1 MMPDNKITALTEDTA
16 PLTTDLVMT
25 VDDPAG
31 TPINKKVT
39 IANLLR
45 NKADAII
52 AVTQASHGFVAG
64 DALYCSG
71 ANAYT
76 KANAAAAATSDVVGV
91 VAVNVG
97 VNDFTLCT
105 SGKMTTGV
113 PAVAAG
119 SVLFLSDATAGL
131 LTATEP
137 TTVGHIS
144 LPIAIVTENAVSMI
158 VYLWRGAEIA
168 ATIFASTAE
177 TTTGT
182 STTLAVT
189 PNGLADSLYGR
200 RLMGWKVFDDATA
213 VATGDGKVIWSVP
226 PELNGMNLVS
236 VFASVS
242 TVSSSGDP
250 AISIEN
256 LTDTTVMLS
265 ALLTIDATEY
275 SSDSDA
281 HVAVIDTTKDD
292 VVTGDR
298 LEINVDT
305 AGTGTKGLFVV
316 LGFALP

>member
-1 MMPDNKITALTEDTA
+1 MMADNKITALTEDTA

-76 KANAAAAATSDVVGV
+76 KANADAAATADVVGV

-119 SVLFLSDATAGL
+119 SVLFLSDTTAGA
-131 LTATEP
+131 LTTTEP
-137 TTVGHIS
+137 TAVGHIS

-158 VYLWRGAEIA
+158 VYSWRGMEIGTA
-168 ATIFASTAE
+168 GSGDVIGPAGATANN
-177 TTTGT
+177 
-182 STTLAVT
+182 LAV
-189 PNGLADSLYGR
+189 
-200 RLMGWKVFDDATA
+200 FDG
-213 VATGDGKVIWSVP
+213 ATGKLLKDGGAPITGVWLETDVNGDLMPGSAQMSS
-226 PELNGMNLVS
+226 LNRDS
-236 VFASVS
+236 
-242 TVSSSGDP
+242 D
-250 AISIEN
+250 
-256 LTDTTVMLS
+256 
-265 ALLTIDATEY
+265 IDAL
-275 SSDSDA
+275 
-281 HVAVIDTTKDD
+281 I
-292 VVTGDR
+292 
-298 LEINVDT
+298 
-305 AGTGTKGLFVV
+305 
-316 LGFALP
+316 LGVF